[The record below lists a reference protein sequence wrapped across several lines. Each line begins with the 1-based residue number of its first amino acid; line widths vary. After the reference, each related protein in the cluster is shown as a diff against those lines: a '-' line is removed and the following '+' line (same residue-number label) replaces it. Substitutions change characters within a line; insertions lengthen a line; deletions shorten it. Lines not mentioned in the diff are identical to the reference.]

1 MKKGTILVLMLCLIL
16 LGALCYAHGE
26 ARTENEKGKDGI
38 PIELIERAS
47 HSSSEKDS
55 AIQASINCHTLTV
68 VFTENLG
75 QVTIEVTTAMGTSV
89 HYTQTPT
96 PNGFQIYI
104 LNTGNYIITFTL
116 PNGDEYYGE
125 FTVTD

>member
-1 MKKGTILVLMLCLIL
+1 MLKNALKQVFLFLGL
-16 LGALCYAHGE
+16 LWPIAWCGA
-26 ARTENEKGKDGI
+26 TNFINTDGY
-38 PIELIERAS
+38 
-47 HSSSEKDS
+47 S
-55 AIQASINCHTLTV
+55 AIQIKEAQVQSAPKNSSIHATIDGHTLTV